1 MKTNMINNVYIG
13 LTFAALIAVQS
24 DAIAQSTEIPMAKM
38 ETNINQQSMDT
49 MLSDTFGGVGVEYY
63 NKGYH
68 YLYGKGVKQSNEL
81 AGKWFDL
88 AAKSE
93 SPAVRYK
100 IGRLY
105 ETGVFYQQDI
115 NQAVFHYEFAASKG
129 DVYALNNLA
138 ILYLTGQGVEQNI
151 EKGIEFAKQ
160 AAIKGNAQAQVNLG
174 LVYLNGTGVDV
185 DKLEALRWFNQ
196 AAQQHNT
203 DALYYVAQY
212 HLSKKEFLE
221 AFEFLNEAAKLD
233 HADSQLKLA
242 MLYDK
247 GFGVEKDREQS
258 LIWLNKSAE
267 LGNKKAITILK
278 SLKK

>member
-1 MKTNMINNVYIG
+1 MKVINNVNKA
-13 LTFAALIAVQS
+13 LTLAALIFVPGEGN
-24 DAIAQSTEIPMAKM
+24 AQNVEIPMAK
-38 ETNINQQSMDT
+38 TDPNVNQQSMDT
-49 MLSDTFGGVGVEYY
+49 VLSDTFGGVGVEYY

-68 YLYGKGVKQSNEL
+68 YLYGKGVKQSDEQ
-81 AGKWFDL
+81 ARKWFDL

-115 NQAVFHYEFAASKG
+115 NKAVFHYEFAASKG
-129 DVYALNNLA
+129 DSYALNNLA
-138 ILYLTGQGVEQNI
+138 ILYLTGQGVDQNI
-151 EKGIEFAKQ
+151 EKGIGFAKQ
-160 AAIKGNAQAQVNLG
+160 AAKKGNAQAQVNLG
-174 LVYLNGTGVDV
+174 LVYLNGTGVGV

-203 DALYYVAQY
+203 DGLYYVAQY
-212 HLSKKEFLE
+212 HLSKNEFLE
-221 AFEFLNEAAKLD
+221 AFEFLNEAANLE

-247 GFGVEKDREQS
+247 GLGVDKDRAKS
-258 LIWLNKSAE
+258 LLWLNKAAE
-267 LGNKKAITILK
+267 LGNKKAIKILQ
-278 SLKK
+278 SLTK